1 MNDKIIL
8 KLKSNWD
15 KIKIIATITF
25 IIIAGT
31 VYSVSRMIKGGKAD
45 DRIELVVTDSVISTS
60 DGAGSHFDSSDDST
74 KDDSNTDIY
83 VHICGAVINP
93 GVYQVPAGTRV
104 YQALE
109 LAGGSSDDAYLS
121 GINLADKLADGQKV
135 YIPAEGENAEGIL
148 STDSGGVQSVMININ
163 TASEAELMTLPGIGQ
178 SRAKDIINYRVKNGL
193 FESIDDIMKVSGIKE
208 AAFEKIKDLIKV

>member
-1 MNDKIIL
+1 MNDKTIL

-25 IIIAGT
+25 IILAGT
-31 VYSVSRMIKGGKAD
+31 VYSVSTMIKGGKAD

-60 DGAGSHFDSSDDST
+60 DEADSHFDSSDDST

-135 YIPAEGENAEGIL
+135 YIPSEGEHAEGIL
-148 STDSGGVQSVMININ
+148 SIDSGDVQSVMININ

-178 SRAKDIINYRVKNGL
+178 SRAKDIINYRVKNGF

>member
-1 MNDKIIL
+1 MNDKTIL

-25 IIIAGT
+25 IILAGT
-31 VYSVSRMIKGGKAD
+31 VYSVSTMIKGGKAD

-60 DGAGSHFDSSDDST
+60 DEADSHFDSSDDST

-109 LAGGSSDDAYLS
+109 LAGGSSNDAYLS

-148 STDSGGVQSVMININ
+148 SIDSGGVQSVMININ

-178 SRAKDIINYRVKNGL
+178 SRAKDIINYRVKNGV
-193 FESIDDIMKVSGIKE
+193 FEYIDDIMKVSGIKE

>member
-1 MNDKIIL
+1 MNDKTIL
-8 KLKSNWD
+8 KLRSNWD

-25 IIIAGT
+25 IILAGT
-31 VYSVSRMIKGGKAD
+31 VYSVSTMIKGGKAD

-60 DGAGSHFDSSDDST
+60 DEADSHFDSSDDST

-148 STDSGGVQSVMININ
+148 SIDSGGVQSVMININ

>member
-1 MNDKIIL
+1 MNDKTIL

-25 IIIAGT
+25 IILAGT
-31 VYSVSRMIKGGKAD
+31 VYSVSTMIKGGKAD

-135 YIPAEGENAEGIL
+135 YIPSEGENAEGIL
-148 STDSGGVQSVMININ
+148 STDSGDVQSVMININ

-193 FESIDDIMKVSGIKE
+193 FESINDIMKVSGIKE

>member
-1 MNDKIIL
+1 MNDKTIL

-25 IIIAGT
+25 IILAGT
-31 VYSVSRMIKGGKAD
+31 VYSVSTMIKGGKAD

-60 DGAGSHFDSSDDST
+60 DGAGSHFDSSDDIT

-135 YIPAEGENAEGIL
+135 YIPSEGENAEGIL
-148 STDSGGVQSVMININ
+148 STDSGDVQSVMININ

>member
-1 MNDKIIL
+1 MNDKTIL

-25 IIIAGT
+25 IILAGT
-31 VYSVSRMIKGGKAD
+31 VYSVSTMIKGGKAD

-60 DGAGSHFDSSDDST
+60 DEAGSHFDSSDDST

-135 YIPAEGENAEGIL
+135 YIPSEGENAEGIL
-148 STDSGGVQSVMININ
+148 STDSGDVQSVMININ

-193 FESIDDIMKVSGIKE
+193 FESINDIMKVSGIKE

>member
-25 IIIAGT
+25 IILAGT
-31 VYSVSRMIKGGKAD
+31 VYSVSTMIKGGKAD

-60 DGAGSHFDSSDDST
+60 DEAGSHFDSSDDST

-104 YQALE
+104 YQVLE

>member
-1 MNDKIIL
+1 MNDKTIL

-25 IIIAGT
+25 IILAGT
-31 VYSVSRMIKGGKAD
+31 VYSVSTMIKGGKAD

-60 DGAGSHFDSSDDST
+60 DEAGSHFDSSDDIT

-148 STDSGGVQSVMININ
+148 SIDSGGVQSVMININ

>member
-1 MNDKIIL
+1 MNDKTIL

-25 IIIAGT
+25 IILAGT

-135 YIPAEGENAEGIL
+135 YIPSEGENAEGIL
-148 STDSGGVQSVMININ
+148 SIDSGDVQSVMININ

>member
-1 MNDKIIL
+1 MNDKTIL

-25 IIIAGT
+25 IILAGT
-31 VYSVSRMIKGGKAD
+31 VYSVSTMIKGGKAD

-93 GVYQVPAGTRV
+93 GVYQVPVGTRV

-148 STDSGGVQSVMININ
+148 STDSGGVQSVMVNIN

-193 FESIDDIMKVSGIKE
+193 FESINDIMKVSGIKE

>member
-1 MNDKIIL
+1 MNDKTIL

-25 IIIAGT
+25 IILAGT
-31 VYSVSRMIKGGKAD
+31 VYSVSTMIKGGKAD

-60 DGAGSHFDSSDDST
+60 DGAGSHFDSSDDIT

-135 YIPAEGENAEGIL
+135 YIPSEGEHAEGIL
-148 STDSGGVQSVMININ
+148 SIDSGDVQSVMININ

>member
-1 MNDKIIL
+1 MNDKTIL

-25 IIIAGT
+25 IILAGT
-31 VYSVSRMIKGGKAD
+31 VYSVSTMIKGGKAD

-109 LAGGSSDDAYLS
+109 LSGGSSDDAYLS

-135 YIPAEGENAEGIL
+135 YIPSEGENAEGIL
-148 STDSGGVQSVMININ
+148 STDSGDVQSVMININ

>member
-1 MNDKIIL
+1 MNDKTIL

-25 IIIAGT
+25 IILAGT

-60 DGAGSHFDSSDDST
+60 DEAGSHFDSSDDST

-178 SRAKDIINYRVKNGL
+178 SRAKDIINYRVKNGF

>member
-1 MNDKIIL
+1 MNDKTIL

-25 IIIAGT
+25 IILAGT

-60 DGAGSHFDSSDDST
+60 DEAGSHFDSSDDST
-74 KDDSNTDIY
+74 KDESNTDIY

-148 STDSGGVQSVMININ
+148 SIDSGDVQSVMININ

>member
-1 MNDKIIL
+1 MNDKTIL

-25 IIIAGT
+25 IILAGT
-31 VYSVSRMIKGGKAD
+31 VYSVSTMIKGGKAD

-135 YIPAEGENAEGIL
+135 YIPSEGEHAEGIL

>member
-1 MNDKIIL
+1 MNDKTIL

-25 IIIAGT
+25 IILAGT
-31 VYSVSRMIKGGKAD
+31 VYSVSTMIKGGKAD

-60 DGAGSHFDSSDDST
+60 DEADSHFDSSDDST

-148 STDSGGVQSVMININ
+148 STDSGDVQSVMININ

-178 SRAKDIINYRVKNGL
+178 SRAKDIINYRVKNGF

>member
-1 MNDKIIL
+1 MNDKTIL

-25 IIIAGT
+25 IILAGT
-31 VYSVSRMIKGGKAD
+31 VYSVSTMIKGGKAD

-60 DGAGSHFDSSDDST
+60 DEADSHFDSSDDST

-135 YIPAEGENAEGIL
+135 YIPSEGENAEGIL
-148 STDSGGVQSVMININ
+148 STDSGDVQSVMININ

-178 SRAKDIINYRVKNGL
+178 SRAKDIINYRVKNGF

-208 AAFEKIKDLIKV
+208 AGFEKIKDLIKV

>member
-1 MNDKIIL
+1 MNDKTIL

-25 IIIAGT
+25 IILAGT
-31 VYSVSRMIKGGKAD
+31 VYSVSTMIKGGKAD

-60 DGAGSHFDSSDDST
+60 DEADSHFDSSDDST

-135 YIPAEGENAEGIL
+135 YIPSEGENAEGIL
-148 STDSGGVQSVMININ
+148 SKDSGDVQSVMININ

>member
-1 MNDKIIL
+1 MNDKTIL

-25 IIIAGT
+25 IILAGT
-31 VYSVSRMIKGGKAD
+31 VYSVSTMIKGGKAD

-135 YIPAEGENAEGIL
+135 YIPSEGENAEGIL
-148 STDSGGVQSVMININ
+148 STDSGGVQSVMVNIN

>member
-25 IIIAGT
+25 IILAGT
-31 VYSVSRMIKGGKAD
+31 VYSVSTMIKGGKAD

-60 DGAGSHFDSSDDST
+60 DEADSHFDSSDDST

-148 STDSGGVQSVMININ
+148 SIDSGGVQSVMININ

>member
-1 MNDKIIL
+1 MNDKTIL

-25 IIIAGT
+25 IILAGT
-31 VYSVSRMIKGGKAD
+31 VYSVSRMIIGGKAD

-60 DGAGSHFDSSDDST
+60 DEAGSHFDSSDDST

-135 YIPAEGENAEGIL
+135 YIPSEGENAEGIL
-148 STDSGGVQSVMININ
+148 STDSGDVQSVMININ

>member
-1 MNDKIIL
+1 MNDKTIL

-25 IIIAGT
+25 IILAGT
-31 VYSVSRMIKGGKAD
+31 VYSVSTMIKGGKAD

-60 DGAGSHFDSSDDST
+60 DEAGSHFDSSDDST

-135 YIPAEGENAEGIL
+135 YIPSEGENAEGIL
-148 STDSGGVQSVMININ
+148 STDSGDVQSVMININ

-178 SRAKDIINYRVKNGL
+178 SRAKDIINYRVKNGF

>member
-1 MNDKIIL
+1 MNDKTIL

-25 IIIAGT
+25 IILAGT
-31 VYSVSRMIKGGKAD
+31 VYSVSTMIKGGKAD

-60 DGAGSHFDSSDDST
+60 DGAGSHFDSSDDIT

-93 GVYQVPAGTRV
+93 GVYQVPVGTRV

-135 YIPAEGENAEGIL
+135 YIPAEGENAEGII
-148 STDSGGVQSVMININ
+148 STDSGDVQSVMININ

>member
-1 MNDKIIL
+1 MNDKTIL

-25 IIIAGT
+25 IILAGT
-31 VYSVSRMIKGGKAD
+31 VYSVSTMIKGGKAD

-60 DGAGSHFDSSDDST
+60 DEAGSHFDSSDDST

-93 GVYQVPAGTRV
+93 GVYQVPVGTRV

-148 STDSGGVQSVMININ
+148 SIDSGGVQSVMININ

-193 FESIDDIMKVSGIKE
+193 FESINDIMKVSGIKE

>member
-1 MNDKIIL
+1 MNDKTIL

-25 IIIAGT
+25 IILAGT
-31 VYSVSRMIKGGKAD
+31 VYSVSRMIIGGKAD

>member
-25 IIIAGT
+25 IILAGT

>member
-1 MNDKIIL
+1 MNDKTIL
-8 KLKSNWD
+8 KLKNNWD

-25 IIIAGT
+25 IILAGT
-31 VYSVSRMIKGGKAD
+31 VYSVSTMIKGGKAD

-60 DGAGSHFDSSDDST
+60 DEADSHFDSSDDST

-93 GVYQVPAGTRV
+93 GVYQVPVGTRV

-148 STDSGGVQSVMININ
+148 SIDSGGVQSVMININ

>member
-1 MNDKIIL
+1 MNDKTIL

-25 IIIAGT
+25 IILAGT
-31 VYSVSRMIKGGKAD
+31 VYSVSTMIKGGKAD

-60 DGAGSHFDSSDDST
+60 DEAGSHFDSSDDIT

-109 LAGGSSDDAYLS
+109 LAGGSSNDAYLS

-148 STDSGGVQSVMININ
+148 STDSGDVQSVMININ

>member
-60 DGAGSHFDSSDDST
+60 DEADSHFDSSDDST

-148 STDSGGVQSVMININ
+148 STDSGGVQSVMVNIN

>member
-25 IIIAGT
+25 IILAGT
-31 VYSVSRMIKGGKAD
+31 VYSVSTMIKGGKAD

-60 DGAGSHFDSSDDST
+60 DEADSHFDSSDDST

-93 GVYQVPAGTRV
+93 GVYQVPVGTRV

-148 STDSGGVQSVMININ
+148 STDSGGVQSVMVNIN

-178 SRAKDIINYRVKNGL
+178 SRAKDIINYRVKNGF

>member
-1 MNDKIIL
+1 MNDKTIL

-25 IIIAGT
+25 IILAGT

-60 DGAGSHFDSSDDST
+60 DEAGSHFDSSDDST

-135 YIPAEGENAEGIL
+135 YIPSEGENAEGIL
-148 STDSGGVQSVMININ
+148 STDSGDVQSVMININ

>member
-1 MNDKIIL
+1 MNDKTIL

-25 IIIAGT
+25 IILAGT

-60 DGAGSHFDSSDDST
+60 DETGSHFDAQPDST
-74 KDDSNTDIY
+74 KDDSNTGIY

-93 GVYQVPAGTRV
+93 GVYQVPVGTRV

-148 STDSGGVQSVMININ
+148 STDSGDVQSVMININ

>member
-1 MNDKIIL
+1 MNDKTIL

-25 IIIAGT
+25 IILAGT
-31 VYSVSRMIKGGKAD
+31 VYSVSTMIKGGKAD

-60 DGAGSHFDSSDDST
+60 DGAGSHFDSSDDIT

-93 GVYQVPAGTRV
+93 GVYKVPAGTRV

-135 YIPAEGENAEGIL
+135 YIPSEGENAEGIL
-148 STDSGGVQSVMININ
+148 STDSGDVQSVMININ

>member
-1 MNDKIIL
+1 MNDKTIL

-25 IIIAGT
+25 IILAGT
-31 VYSVSRMIKGGKAD
+31 VYSVSTMIKGGKAD

-60 DGAGSHFDSSDDST
+60 DEADSHFDSSDDST

-135 YIPAEGENAEGIL
+135 YIPYEGENAEGIL
-148 STDSGGVQSVMININ
+148 STDSGDVQSVMININ

>member
-1 MNDKIIL
+1 MNDKTIL

-25 IIIAGT
+25 IILAGT

-60 DGAGSHFDSSDDST
+60 DEAGSHFDSSDDST
-74 KDDSNTDIY
+74 KDESNTDIY

-135 YIPAEGENAEGIL
+135 YIPAEGENAEGVL

-178 SRAKDIINYRVKNGL
+178 SRAKDIINYRVKNGF

>member
-1 MNDKIIL
+1 MNDKTIL

-25 IIIAGT
+25 IILAGT

-60 DGAGSHFDSSDDST
+60 DETGSHFDAQPDST
-74 KDDSNTDIY
+74 KDDSSTGIY

-148 STDSGGVQSVMININ
+148 STDSGGVQSVMVNIN

>member
-1 MNDKIIL
+1 MNDKTIL

-25 IIIAGT
+25 IILAGT

-135 YIPAEGENAEGIL
+135 YIPSEGENAEGIL
-148 STDSGGVQSVMININ
+148 STDSGDVQSVMININ

>member
-25 IIIAGT
+25 IILAGT
-31 VYSVSRMIKGGKAD
+31 VYSVSTMIKGGKAD

-60 DGAGSHFDSSDDST
+60 DEADSHFDSSDDST

-135 YIPAEGENAEGIL
+135 YIPSEGEHAEGIL
-148 STDSGGVQSVMININ
+148 SIDSGDVQSVMININ

>member
-1 MNDKIIL
+1 M
-8 KLKSNWD
+8 
-15 KIKIIATITF
+15 
-25 IIIAGT
+25 
-31 VYSVSRMIKGGKAD
+31 
-45 DRIELVVTDSVISTS
+45 
-60 DGAGSHFDSSDDST
+60 
-74 KDDSNTDIY
+74 
-83 VHICGAVINP
+83 
-93 GVYQVPAGTRV
+93 PAGTRV